1 MDIRS
6 SYTAVPAKDGAAL
19 STSSIHVSKNWVL
32 PERLKPGRR
41 PGHRVATAA
50 KGANG
55 SPPAR
60 HSALASSLL
69 GSGPAQAATSDD
81 QPASGSR
88 SASNSDSNSP
98 IQALPSM
105 DSALSENYDI
115 APRPL
120 TTEGASDN
128 TASLE
133 AAPRTGGDSVARRR
147 KQNRDAQRAYRER
160 KANRIHVLEDTVA
173 GLRAD
178 LDKWQTR
185 AASAEQQVGQVS
197 ERLESA
203 VRQNQELWAQVE
215 AMREELGRASAG
227 SLYEPVD
234 FNSPGGAAD
243 SNLQELIQNF
253 TPMKATPL
261 LKKRKTMEGGSA
273 LPDMSVWKPGSCG
286 NCKADPNNRAFCKS
300 IFKGNAN
307 PNSVLPPKFKK
318 LQSTEVGSALPD
330 RSVWKPGSCANCK
343 ADPNNK
349 AFCKSIFAG
358 NANPN
363 STLPPKFKKL
373 ESAETPTAT
382 LPDMNVWKPGSCANC
397 KADPNNKAFC
407 KSIFAGNANPN
418 STLPPKF
425 KKLESAEAP
434 SATLPD
440 MNVWKPGSCANCKAD
455 PNNKAFC
462 KSIFAENT
470 NPNSTLP
477 PKFKKRDISAPAKKT
492 PCQGGSGPCCSGCK
506 DKKMGAVQ
514 EIPQPQPQP
523 QPQEPEPKTYMAI
536 TDTYQRIRKHMTSQ
550 YDNECL
556 SKLQSESNKNTTLI
570 TVLEKIATNLE
581 INGREVEI
589 KSVERALDGLDRG
602 PLK

>member
-41 PGHRVATAA
+41 PGHRVANAA
-50 KGANG
+50 KGASG
-55 SPPAR
+55 SPTVR

-69 GSGPAQAATSDD
+69 GSGPAQAASSDD

-98 IQALPSM
+98 IQTLPSM

-120 TTEGASDN
+120 TTEGVASDN

-197 ERLESA
+197 ERLASA

-243 SNLQELIQNF
+243 ATLQELIQNF

-286 NCKADPNNRAFCKS
+286 NCKADPNNKAFCKS

-318 LQSTEVGSALPD
+318 LKSTEAASALPD
-330 RSVWKPGSCANCK
+330 MSVWKPGSCANCK

-373 ESAETPTAT
+373 EAADAPAAA
-382 LPDMNVWKPGSCANC
+382 LPDMSVWKPGSCANC
-397 KADPNNKAFC
+397 KADPNNRAFC
-407 KSIFAGNANPN
+407 KSIFKGNA
-418 STLPPKF
+418 
-425 KKLESAEAP
+425 
-434 SATLPD
+434 
-440 MNVWKPGSCANCKAD
+440 
-455 PNNKAFC
+455 
-462 KSIFAENT
+462 

-514 EIPQPQPQP
+514 EIPQPQ
-523 QPQEPEPKTYMAI
+523 EPEQKTYMAI